1 MAQNITTIFSWD
13 NADFNWS
20 QSPSNTSHPSYTWDE
35 VQLLVRAAG
44 DDYSQWVDFE
54 KKKLVK
60 IILKVHGSTIT
71 EQKQK
76 EIKEYKI
83 KVNDIK
89 LAIKKIKNIGIIT
102 ENIKL

>member
-1 MAQNITTIFSWD
+1 MAQNITTILTWEG
-13 NADFNWS
+13 ADFTWS
-20 QSPSNTSHPSYTWDE
+20 QAPLNTSYPPYTWDE
-35 VQLLVRAAG
+35 VQLLIRAAG